1 MLFYEKIYLLIF
13 LPFTLLVFFLLNK
26 LKINF
31 KIPLIFLSLIFYSWW
46 NINYLPLIIFTI
58 TIGYSFGI
66 LIKQY
71 KKIIFLYLG
80 IANILILLIIFKYL
94 DFIIDIFNNFFDI
107 NIQNFNLPF
116 PLAISFYSFQIIAF
130 LINIYDKEIKKIN
143 FIDYSLFVIF
153 FPQLIAGPIMKYLD
167 LVPQFNKK
175 ENLIF
180 NLNNFNI
187 GMIILFIGF
196 IKKIIF
202 ANYLSNFVDSSYE
215 DIDSLNQVHAWIVS
229 YAFTF
234 QFYFDFSGYVDMA
247 TGSAMM
253 FNIKLSQNFDS
264 PYKAQSLIGFW
275 RRWHMT
281 LTNFL
286 TNFIYIPWLKKLKK
300 PNFFKSMFIILFV
313 FLLAGAWHGAG
324 WNFLVFGLIHGI
336 GLIINHSYRNFNTL
350 NLNKLF
356 SWFLTFNY
364 VNLSFIFFRLTDLND
379 GINVIKKMFFINSTN
394 LNYNFLLQNL
404 NVEFFII
411 FLLSFILCLFFKNTY
426 FLISKLKN

>member
-1 MLFYEKIYLLIF
+1 M
-13 LPFTLLVFFLLNK
+13 
-26 LKINF
+26 
-31 KIPLIFLSLIFYSWW
+31 

-180 NLNNFNI
+180 NLNNFI

-196 IKKIIF
+196 IK
-202 ANYLSNFVDSSYE
+202 N
-215 DIDSLNQVHAWIVS
+215 
-229 YAFTF
+229 
-234 QFYFDFSGYVDMA
+234 
-247 TGSAMM
+247 
-253 FNIKLSQNFDS
+253 NI
-264 PYKAQSLIGFW
+264 
-275 RRWHMT
+275 
-281 LTNFL
+281 
-286 TNFIYIPWLKKLKK
+286 
-300 PNFFKSMFIILFV
+300 
-313 FLLAGAWHGAG
+313 
-324 WNFLVFGLIHGI
+324 
-336 GLIINHSYRNFNTL
+336 
-350 NLNKLF
+350 
-356 SWFLTFNY
+356 
-364 VNLSFIFFRLTDLND
+364 
-379 GINVIKKMFFINSTN
+379 
-394 LNYNFLLQNL
+394 
-404 NVEFFII
+404 
-411 FLLSFILCLFFKNTY
+411 C
-426 FLISKLKN
+426 